1 MATGERKLTLYCYG
15 KKECETNIPDRSS
28 PRAQYAL
35 EDFTE
40 EEIAYLK
47 EVFKEEIEVYRKNPL
62 LDFRLLARL
71 VS

>member
-1 MATGERKLTLYCYG
+1 MASGERKLTLYSYG
-15 KKECETNIPDRSS
+15 KRVKEMEVEDRSC
-28 PRAQYAL
+28 PKAQYCL

-47 EVFKEEIEVYRKNPL
+47 EVFKEEIEAYRKNPL

>member
-1 MATGERKLTLYCYG
+1 MVSGERKLTLYSYG
-15 KKECETNIPDRSS
+15 EKKCEMKIPDNSFAK
-28 PRAQYAL
+28 PQYAL

-47 EVFKEEIEVYRKNPL
+47 EVFKEEIEAYRKNPL
-62 LDFRLLARL
+62 LDFALLARL

>member
-1 MATGERKLTLYCYG
+1 MGSGERKLTLYSYG
-15 KKECETNIPDRSS
+15 KKEYETNIPDRSC
-28 PRAQYAL
+28 PKAQYAL

-47 EVFKEEIEVYRKNPL
+47 EVFKEEIEAYRKNPL
-62 LDFRLLARL
+62 LDFGLLARL

>member
-1 MATGERKLTLYCYG
+1 MASGERKLTLYSYG
-15 KKECETNIPDRSS
+15 KKECEKNIPDRSC
-28 PRAQYAL
+28 PKAQYAL

-47 EVFKEEIEVYRKNPL
+47 EVFKEEIEAYRKNPL
-62 LDFRLLARL
+62 LDFALLARL

>member
-1 MATGERKLTLYCYG
+1 MASGERKLILYSYG
-15 KKECETNIPDRSS
+15 KKECETNIPDRSC
-28 PRAQYAL
+28 PKAQYAL

-47 EVFKEEIEVYRKNPL
+47 EVFKEEIEAYRKNPL
-62 LDFRLLARL
+62 LDFALLARL

>member
-1 MATGERKLTLYCYG
+1 MRERTLILYSYG
-15 KKECETNIPDRSS
+15 KKEREISISDNSTPK
-28 PRAQYAL
+28 PQYAL

-47 EVFKEEIEVYRKNPL
+47 EVFKEEIEAYRKNPL
-62 LDFRLLARL
+62 LDFRLLAML